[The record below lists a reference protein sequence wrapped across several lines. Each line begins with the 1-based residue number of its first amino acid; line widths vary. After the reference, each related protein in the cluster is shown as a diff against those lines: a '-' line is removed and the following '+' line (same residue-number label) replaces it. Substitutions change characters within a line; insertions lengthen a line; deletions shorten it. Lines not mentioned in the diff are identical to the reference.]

1 MDWIKISFSIGL
13 VTFSSSLFYDRL
25 KPLSNSPGLN
35 TWKLIFGEF
44 ACFQSGKSKR
54 TTNVDCGDQR
64 NFHFSLYFLFP
75 CLAAPIFACL
85 LCGSLPREPSLQ
97 TICKWYHYWN
107 IIHFLCYFY
116 HQSILNIGAMI
127 GGPLGGWVID
137 FFGRKLA
144 LMITALPFSA
154 GWLMIGFGS
163 NEVLLHAGRFLSGLG
178 VGMASLIVPVS
189 KYVQTWK
196 QSLTNFC
203 LSS

>member
-1 MDWIKISFSIGL
+1 M
-13 VTFSSSLFYDRL
+13 
-25 KPLSNSPGLN
+25 NNGLN
-35 TWKLIFGEF
+35 QNFFFNWIGSFLKLFVLWSSETVVKFSRLEHLKTDFRWICLFSVWKEQ
-44 ACFQSGKSKR
+44 ANDKR
-54 TTNVDCGDQR
+54 GDQR
-64 NFHFSLYFLFP
+64 NFYFSLYFLFP

>member
-1 MDWIKISFSIGL
+1 MIVWNCCQILPAWTLSFKNWFSVNLPVFSLERASERQTSIVVIREIAIFLFIFFFLAWPRQFSHAFFVARCHESLPCRLFVNNIITEISFI
-13 VTFSSSLFYDRL
+13 
-25 KPLSNSPGLN
+25 
-35 TWKLIFGEF
+35 
-44 ACFQSGKSKR
+44 
-54 TTNVDCGDQR
+54 
-64 NFHFSLYFLFP
+64 
-75 CLAAPIFACL
+75 
-85 LCGSLPREPSLQ
+85 
-97 TICKWYHYWN
+97 
-107 IIHFLCYFY
+107 FLCYFY